1 MTTATTAT
9 PPTAPHTEPG
19 DRKTPAAAALF
30 GGLLANGAGHSFL
43 LIVLPP
49 LGRSL
54 GFGDVRTGMLL
65 SLSALLLVVAGPA
78 WGHVCD
84 RWGRRRVL
92 VAGLAA
98 AALFP
103 AAMAAIL
110 AGHAGGVLSSDAA
123 FALLLAA
130 RLVQSALSAGI
141 MPAAQAFLADVTSA
155 DRRAGGM
162 GMMGAAFG
170 LGAILGGALAWRMGG
185 TDPAAALLAIA
196 ALIAAGTLAV
206 WLRIDEPARKDGAAA
221 VPPGGWPRGR
231 VRLADIRPF
240 LAITLCGLM
249 AYSLLQQVTALR
261 LQDAF
266 GLTPVDSV
274 RRGGAI
280 LALTMTVMVATQGLA
295 VRWLGW
301 PPVRLLRAG
310 AVTATLAL
318 LAAALAPSPA
328 LLTAAMAGLGG
339 GLGLLLP
346 GNLATLSLRTPPD
359 AQARTAGLNG
369 VGQGIG
375 MAAGPLLGA
384 ALHQISPAMPYWAG
398 VAILCTVC
406 ALAFRGRRPA
416 RSPAG
421 PFAE

>member
-1 MTTATTAT
+1 MTTTMTTT
-9 PPTAPHTEPG
+9 PT
-19 DRKTPAAAALF
+19 DRKTPAVAALF

-49 LGRSL
+49 LGRSI

-65 SLSALLLVVAGPA
+65 SLSALLLVVAGPV

-84 RWGRRRVL
+84 RWGQRRVL
-92 VAGLAA
+92 LTGLAA

-103 AAMAAIL
+103 ATMAAIL
-110 AGHAGGVLSSDAA
+110 AGHGDRRLSTETA

-141 MPAAQAFLADVTSA
+141 MPAAQAFLADVTST
-155 DRRAGGM
+155 DKRAGGM

-170 LGAILGGALAWRMGG
+170 LGAILGGAFAWRMGG
-185 TDPAAALLAIA
+185 TAPGTALLAIA
-196 ALIAAGTLAV
+196 ALIVAGTLAV
-206 WLRIDEPARKDGAAA
+206 WLCVREPVRAAPLA
-221 VPPGGWPRGR
+221 TAPAAGWPRPA
-231 VRLADIRPF
+231 VLRPF
-240 LAITLCGLM
+240 LAITLCGLT

-274 RRGGAI
+274 QRGGAI
-280 LALTMTVMVATQGLA
+280 LAFTMAVMVATQGLA

-301 PPVRLLRAG
+301 PPAHLLRVG
-310 AVTATLAL
+310 AVVATLAM

-328 LLTAAMAGLGG
+328 LLMAAMAGLGG

-346 GNLATLSLRTPPD
+346 GNLAALSLRTAAD
-359 AQARTAGLNG
+359 MQARTAGLNG
-369 VGQGIG
+369 IGQGIG

-384 ALHQISPAMPYWAG
+384 SLHQLSPVMPYWAG
-398 VAILCTVC
+398 AAILCVVC
-406 ALAFRGRRPA
+406 ALAFRRH
-416 RSPAG
+416 
-421 PFAE
+421 

>member
-1 MTTATTAT
+1 MTSTTTTT
-9 PPTAPHTEPG
+9 PT
-19 DRKTPAAAALF
+19 DRKTPAVAALF

-49 LGRSL
+49 LGRSI
-54 GFGDVRTGMLL
+54 GFGDVRTGVLL
-65 SLSALLLVVAGPA
+65 SLSALLLVVAGPV

-92 VAGLAA
+92 LTGLAA

-103 AAMAAIL
+103 VTMAAIL
-110 AGHAGGVLSSDAA
+110 AGHGDGRLSAETA

-141 MPAAQAFLADVTSA
+141 MPAAQAFLADVTST
-155 DRRAGGM
+155 DKRAGGM

-170 LGAILGGALAWRMGG
+170 LGAILGGAFAWRMGG
-185 TDPAAALLAIA
+185 TAPGTALLAIA
-196 ALIAAGTLAV
+196 ALIATGASAV
-206 WLRIDEPARKDGAAA
+206 WLWVGEPARAATPA
-221 VPPGGWPRGR
+221 TAPAAGWPRPS
-231 VRLADIRPF
+231 VLRPF
-240 LAITLCGLM
+240 LAITLCGLA

-274 RRGGAI
+274 QRGGAI

-295 VRWLGW
+295 VRRLSW
-301 PPVRLLRAG
+301 PPARLLRVG
-310 AVTATLAL
+310 AVVAALAM

-328 LLTAAMAGLGG
+328 LLMAAMAGLGG

-346 GNLATLSLRTPPD
+346 GNLAALSLRTAPD
-359 AQARTAGLNG
+359 MQARAAGLNG
-369 VGQGIG
+369 IGQGIG

-384 ALHQISPAMPYWAG
+384 ALHQLSPVMPYWAG
-398 VAILCTVC
+398 AAILCVVC
-406 ALAFRGRRPA
+406 ALAFRRR
-416 RSPAG
+416 
-421 PFAE
+421 

>member
-1 MTTATTAT
+1 MTTAPTTAPTST
-9 PPTAPHTEPG
+9 PP
-19 DRKTPAAAALF
+19 DRKTRAVAALF

-54 GFGDVRTGMLL
+54 GFGDVRTGLLL
-65 SLSALLLVVAGPA
+65 SLSALLLVVAGPV
-78 WGHVCD
+78 WGHICD

-92 VAGLAA
+92 TAGLAA

-110 AGHAGGVLSSDAA
+110 AGHAGGALSGGAA

-170 LGAILGGALAWRMGG
+170 LGAILGGAFAWRMGG
-185 TDPAAALLAIA
+185 TNPVAALLAIA

-206 WLRIDEPARKDGAAA
+206 WFCIGEPERKAARGNGAAA
-221 VPPGGWPRGR
+221 VPARGWPR
-231 VRLADIRPF
+231 LAGIRPF
-240 LAITLCGLM
+240 LAITLCGLT

-266 GLTPVDSV
+266 GLSPVDSV
-274 RRGGAI
+274 QRGGAI

-301 PPVRLLRAG
+301 GPARLLRAG
-310 AVTATLAL
+310 AATATLAL

-328 LLTAAMAGLGG
+328 LLTAAMAGLGS

-359 AQARTAGLNG
+359 AQARAAGLNG

-384 ALHQISPAMPYWAG
+384 SLHQLSPTMPYWAG
-398 VAILCTVC
+398 AAILGAVC
-406 ALAFRGRRPA
+406 ALAFRPHRPA
-416 RSPAG
+416 RSPDDA
-421 PFAE
+421 FAR

>member
-1 MTTATTAT
+1 MTNATTAK
-9 PPTAPHTEPG
+9 PARKPT
-19 DRKTPAAAALF
+19 DRKTSTMAALL

-49 LGRSL
+49 LGRGL
-54 GFGDVRTGMLL
+54 GFGDVRTGLLL

-92 VAGLAA
+92 VAGLGA

-110 AGHAGGVLSSDAA
+110 AGHADGALSGEAA

-141 MPAAQAFLADVTSA
+141 MPAAQAVLADLTSA

-170 LGAILGGALAWRMGG
+170 MGAILGGAFAWRMGG
-185 TDPAAALLAIA
+185 SAPVTALLIIA

-206 WLRIDEPARKDGAAA
+206 WLRVEEPERGAARADGLA
-221 VPPGGWPRGR
+221 VAPTGAWP
-231 VRLADIRPF
+231 RLADIRPF
-240 LAITLCGLM
+240 LAITLCGLT

-261 LQDAF
+261 LQDSF
-266 GLTPVDSV
+266 GLPPVDSV
-274 RRGGAI
+274 QRGGAI
-280 LALTMTVMVATQGLA
+280 LALTMAVMVATQGLA
-295 VRWLGW
+295 VRWLDW
-301 PPVRLLRAG
+301 SPIRLLRTG
-310 AVTATLAL
+310 AAIAALAMAT
-318 LAAALAPSPA
+318 AALAPSFA
-328 LLTAAMAGLGG
+328 LLMAAMAGLGG

-346 GNLATLSLRTPPD
+346 GNLAMLSLRTATD

-369 VGQGIG
+369 IGQGLG

-384 ALHQISPAMPYWAG
+384 ALHQLSPAAPYWAAA
-398 VAILCTVC
+398 AILCAVC
-406 ALAFRGRRPA
+406 ALAFARR
-416 RSPAG
+416 
-421 PFAE
+421 

>member
-1 MTTATTAT
+1 MTNATTAK
-9 PPTAPHTEPG
+9 PARKPT
-19 DRKTPAAAALF
+19 DRKTSTMAALL

-49 LGRSL
+49 LGRGL
-54 GFGDVRTGMLL
+54 GFGDVRTGLLL

-92 VAGLAA
+92 VAGLGA

-103 AAMAAIL
+103 VAMASIL
-110 AGHAGGVLSSDAA
+110 AGHADGALSGEAV

-141 MPAAQAFLADVTSA
+141 MPAAQAVLADLTSA

-170 LGAILGGALAWRMGG
+170 MGAILGGAFAWRVGG
-185 TDPAAALLAIA
+185 TDPIAALLIIA

-206 WLRIDEPARKDGAAA
+206 WLRVGEPDRGAARPDGPA
-221 VPPGGWPRGR
+221 AAPAGGWP
-231 VRLADIRPF
+231 RLADIRPF
-240 LAITLCGLM
+240 LVITLCGLT

-261 LQDAF
+261 LQDSF
-266 GLTPVDSV
+266 GLPPVDSV
-274 RRGGAI
+274 QRGGAI
-280 LALTMTVMVATQGLA
+280 LALTMAVMVATQGLA
-295 VRWLGW
+295 VRWLDW
-301 PPVRLLRAG
+301 SPIRLLRAG
-310 AVTATLAL
+310 AGIAALAMG
-318 LAAALAPSPA
+318 AAALAPSPA
-328 LLTAAMAGLGG
+328 LLMAAMAGLGG

-346 GNLATLSLRTPPD
+346 GNLAMLSLRTATD

-369 VGQGIG
+369 IGQGLG

-384 ALHQISPAMPYWAG
+384 ALHQLSPVAPYWAAA
-398 VAILCTVC
+398 AILCAVC
-406 ALAFRGRRPA
+406 ALAFARR
-416 RSPAG
+416 
-421 PFAE
+421 

>member
-1 MTTATTAT
+1 MTIATTAK
-9 PPTAPHTEPG
+9 PARKPT
-19 DRKTPAAAALF
+19 DRKASTIAALL

-54 GFGDVRTGMLL
+54 GFGDVRTGLLL

-92 VAGLAA
+92 VAGLGA

-103 AAMAAIL
+103 AAMASIL
-110 AGHAGGVLSSDAA
+110 AGHADGVLSGEAA

-141 MPAAQAFLADVTSA
+141 MPAAQAVLADLTSA
-155 DRRAGGM
+155 DKRAGGM

-170 LGAILGGALAWRMGG
+170 MGAILGGAFAWQMGG
-185 TDPAAALLAIA
+185 TDPIAALLIIS

-206 WLRIDEPARKDGAAA
+206 WVRVEEPARGAARESGPA
-221 VPPGGWPRGR
+221 APQAGGWP
-231 VRLADIRPF
+231 RLADIRPF
-240 LAITLCGLM
+240 LAITLCGLT

-261 LQDAF
+261 LQDSF
-266 GLTPVDSV
+266 GLPPVDSV
-274 RRGGAI
+274 QRGGAI
-280 LALTMTVMVATQGLA
+280 LALTMAVMVATQGLA
-295 VRWLGW
+295 VRWLDW
-301 PPVRLLRAG
+301 PPTCLLRAG
-310 AVTATLAL
+310 AGIAALAM
-318 LAAALAPSPA
+318 AAAAMAPSPA
-328 LLTAAMAGLGG
+328 LLMAAMAGLGG

-346 GNLATLSLRTPPD
+346 GNLAMLSLRTAPD

-369 VGQGIG
+369 IGQGIG

-384 ALHQISPAMPYWAG
+384 SLHQISPVAPYWTAA
-398 VAILCTVC
+398 AILCAVC
-406 ALAFRGRRPA
+406 ALAFARR
-416 RSPAG
+416 
-421 PFAE
+421 

>member
-1 MTTATTAT
+1 MTNATTATTAK
-9 PPTAPHTEPG
+9 PARKPT
-19 DRKTPAAAALF
+19 DRKTSTMAALL

-49 LGRSL
+49 LGRGL
-54 GFGDVRTGMLL
+54 GFGDVRTGLLL

-92 VAGLAA
+92 VAGLGA

-110 AGHAGGVLSSDAA
+110 AGHADGALSGEAV

-141 MPAAQAFLADVTSA
+141 MPAAQAVLADLTSA

-170 LGAILGGALAWRMGG
+170 MGAILGGAFAWRVGG
-185 TDPAAALLAIA
+185 TDPIAALLIIA

-206 WLRIDEPARKDGAAA
+206 WLRVGEPDRGAARPDGPA
-221 VPPGGWPRGR
+221 ADPAGGWP
-231 VRLADIRPF
+231 RLADIRPF
-240 LAITLCGLM
+240 LVITLCGLT
-249 AYSLLQQVTALR
+249 AYSLLLQVTALR
-261 LQDAF
+261 LQDSF
-266 GLTPVDSV
+266 GLPPVDSV
-274 RRGGAI
+274 QRGGAI
-280 LALTMTVMVATQGLA
+280 LALTMAVMVATQGLA
-295 VRWLGW
+295 VRWLDW
-301 PPVRLLRAG
+301 SPIRLLRAG
-310 AVTATLAL
+310 AGIAALAMG
-318 LAAALAPSPA
+318 AAALAPSPA
-328 LLTAAMAGLGG
+328 LLMAAMAGLGG

-346 GNLATLSLRTPPD
+346 GNLAMLSLRTATD

-369 VGQGIG
+369 IGQGLG

-384 ALHQISPAMPYWAG
+384 ALHQLSPVAPYWAAA
-398 VAILCTVC
+398 AILCAVC
-406 ALAFRGRRPA
+406 ALAFARR
-416 RSPAG
+416 
-421 PFAE
+421 

>member
-1 MTTATTAT
+1 MTATTVQTDPTFPAT
-9 PPTAPHTEPG
+9 
-19 DRKTPAAAALF
+19 AALF

-54 GFGDVRTGMLL
+54 GFGDVRTGALL
-65 SLSALLLVVAGPA
+65 SLSALLLVAAGPL

-92 VAGLAA
+92 VAGLSA

-103 AAMAAIL
+103 VAMAAVL
-110 AGHAGGVLSSDAA
+110 AGHADGALSTGAA

-130 RLVQSALSAGI
+130 RLVQAALSAGI
-141 MPAAQAFLADVTSA
+141 MPAAQAFLADVTSH

-170 LGAILGGALAWRMGG
+170 LGAILGGAFAWRMGG
-185 TDPAAALLAIA
+185 TAPGAALLVIA
-196 ALIAAGTLAV
+196 ALIAAGTVAV
-206 WLRIDEPARKDGAAA
+206 WLFVGEPARGTASAQTAPVAA
-221 VPPGGWPRGR
+221 WP
-231 VRLADIRPF
+231 RLADLWPF
-240 LAITLCGLM
+240 LAVTLCGLT

-266 GLTPVDSV
+266 GLSPAESV
-274 RRGGAI
+274 QRGGAI
-280 LALTMTVMVATQGLA
+280 LAFTMAAMVAMQGLV
-295 VRWLGW
+295 VRRLGW
-301 PPVRLLRAG
+301 PPARLLRAG
-310 AVTATLAL
+310 AAAALAAM

-328 LLTAAMAGLGG
+328 LLMVAMAGLGA

-346 GNLATLSLRTPPD
+346 GNLASLSLHAAPG

-369 VGQGIG
+369 IGQGIG
-375 MAAGPLLGA
+375 MAAGPVLGA
-384 ALHQISPAMPYWAG
+384 ALHQLAPVMPYWAG
-398 VAILCTVC
+398 AVFLAAVC
-406 ALAFRGRRPA
+406 ALAFTRR
-416 RSPAG
+416 
-421 PFAE
+421 

>member
-1 MTTATTAT
+1 M
-9 PPTAPHTEPG
+9 
-19 DRKTPAAAALF
+19 AALL

-49 LGRSL
+49 LGRGL
-54 GFGDVRTGMLL
+54 GFGDMWTGLLL

-92 VAGLAA
+92 VAGLGA

-103 AAMAAIL
+103 MAMASIL
-110 AGHAGGVLSSDAA
+110 AGHADGALSGEAA

-141 MPAAQAFLADVTSA
+141 MPAAQAVLADLTSA

-170 LGAILGGALAWRMGG
+170 MGAILGGGFAWRMGG
-185 TDPAAALLAIA
+185 SDPVTALLIIA

-206 WLRIDEPARKDGAAA
+206 WLRVEELERGAARA
-221 VPPGGWPRGR
+221 DGLAAAPTGAWP
-231 VRLADIRPF
+231 RLADIRPF
-240 LAITLCGLM
+240 LAITLCGLT

-261 LQDAF
+261 LQDSF
-266 GLTPVDSV
+266 GLPPVDSV
-274 RRGGAI
+274 QRGGAI
-280 LALTMTVMVATQGLA
+280 LALTMAVMVATQGLA
-295 VRWLGW
+295 VRWLDW
-301 PPVRLLRAG
+301 SPIRLLRTG
-310 AVTATLAL
+310 AAIAALAMAT
-318 LAAALAPSPA
+318 AALAPSLA
-328 LLTAAMAGLGG
+328 LLMAAMAGLGG

-346 GNLATLSLRTPPD
+346 GNLAMLSLRTATD

-369 VGQGIG
+369 IGQGLG

-384 ALHQISPAMPYWAG
+384 ALHQLSPAAPYWAAA
-398 VAILCTVC
+398 AILCAVC
-406 ALAFRGRRPA
+406 ALAFARR
-416 RSPAG
+416 
-421 PFAE
+421 

>member
-1 MTTATTAT
+1 M
-9 PPTAPHTEPG
+9 
-19 DRKTPAAAALF
+19 AALL

-49 LGRSL
+49 LGRGL
-54 GFGDVRTGMLL
+54 GFGDVRTGLLL

-92 VAGLAA
+92 VAGLGA

-110 AGHAGGVLSSDAA
+110 AGHADGALSGEAA

-141 MPAAQAFLADVTSA
+141 MPAAQAVLADLTSA

-170 LGAILGGALAWRMGG
+170 MGAILGGAFAWRMGG
-185 TDPAAALLAIA
+185 SDPVTALLIIA

-206 WLRIDEPARKDGAAA
+206 WLRVEEPERGAARA
-221 VPPGGWPRGR
+221 DGLAAAPTGAWP
-231 VRLADIRPF
+231 RLADIRPY
-240 LAITLCGLM
+240 LAITLCGLT

-261 LQDAF
+261 LQDSF
-266 GLTPVDSV
+266 GLPPVDSV
-274 RRGGAI
+274 QRGGAI
-280 LALTMTVMVATQGLA
+280 LALTMAVMVATQGLA
-295 VRWLGW
+295 VRWLDW
-301 PPVRLLRAG
+301 SPIRLLRTG
-310 AVTATLAL
+310 AAIAALAMAT
-318 LAAALAPSPA
+318 AALAPSLA
-328 LLTAAMAGLGG
+328 LLMAAMAGLGG

-346 GNLATLSLRTPPD
+346 GNLAMLSLRTATD

-369 VGQGIG
+369 IGQGLG

-384 ALHQISPAMPYWAG
+384 ALHQLSPAAPYWAAA
-398 VAILCTVC
+398 AILCAVC
-406 ALAFRGRRPA
+406 ALTFARR
-416 RSPAG
+416 
-421 PFAE
+421 

>member
-1 MTTATTAT
+1 MTNATTGKQARK
-9 PPTAPHTEPG
+9 PT
-19 DRKTPAAAALF
+19 DRKTSTMAALL

-49 LGRSL
+49 LGRGL
-54 GFGDVRTGMLL
+54 GFGDVRTGLLL

-92 VAGLAA
+92 VAGLGA

-110 AGHAGGVLSSDAA
+110 AGHADGALSGEAA

-141 MPAAQAFLADVTSA
+141 MPAAQAVLADLTSA

-170 LGAILGGALAWRMGG
+170 MGAILGGAFAWRMGG
-185 TDPAAALLAIA
+185 SDPVTALLIIA

-206 WLRIDEPARKDGAAA
+206 WLRVEEPERGAARA
-221 VPPGGWPRGR
+221 DGLAAAPTGAWP
-231 VRLADIRPF
+231 RLADIRPY
-240 LAITLCGLM
+240 LAITLCGLT

-261 LQDAF
+261 LQDSF
-266 GLTPVDSV
+266 GLPPVDSV
-274 RRGGAI
+274 QRGGAI
-280 LALTMTVMVATQGLA
+280 LALTMAVMVATQGLA
-295 VRWLGW
+295 VRWLDW
-301 PPVRLLRAG
+301 SPIRLLRTG
-310 AVTATLAL
+310 AAIAALAMAT
-318 LAAALAPSPA
+318 AALAPSLA
-328 LLTAAMAGLGG
+328 LLMAAMAGLGG

-346 GNLATLSLRTPPD
+346 GNLAMLSLRTATD

-369 VGQGIG
+369 IGQGLG

-384 ALHQISPAMPYWAG
+384 ALHQLSPAAPYWAAA
-398 VAILCTVC
+398 AILCAVC
-406 ALAFRGRRPA
+406 ALTFARR
-416 RSPAG
+416 
-421 PFAE
+421 

>member
-1 MTTATTAT
+1 MTIATTTT
-9 PPTAPHTEPG
+9 PSNTPT
-19 DRKTPAAAALF
+19 DRRTPAVAALF
-30 GGLLANGAGHSFL
+30 GGLLANGAGHAFL

-49 LGRSL
+49 LGRGL
-54 GFGDVRTGMLL
+54 GFGDVRTGLLL
-65 SLSALLLVVAGPA
+65 SLSALLLVVAGPV

-103 AAMAAIL
+103 VAMAAIL
-110 AGHAGGVLSSDAA
+110 AGHGAGRLSTEAA
-123 FALLLAA
+123 FGLLLAA

-141 MPAAQAFLADVTSA
+141 MPAAQALLADVTSA

-170 LGAILGGALAWRMGG
+170 LGAILGGAFAWRMGG
-185 TDPAAALLAIA
+185 TDPVAALLAIA

-206 WLRIDEPARKDGAAA
+206 WLRVGEPARKGATAA
-221 VPPGGWPRGR
+221 VPARGWP
-231 VRLADIRPF
+231 RLADIRPF
-240 LAITLCGLM
+240 LAITLCGLT

-266 GLTPVDSV
+266 GLTPVESV
-274 RRGGAI
+274 QRGGAI
-280 LALTMTVMVATQGLA
+280 LALTMAVMVATQGLA

-301 PPVRLLRAG
+301 PPARLLRAG
-310 AVTATLAL
+310 AGVAALAMT
-318 LAAALAPSPA
+318 AAALAPSPA
-328 LLTAAMAGLGG
+328 LLMAAMAGLGG

-346 GNLATLSLRTPPD
+346 GNLAALSLRTAPD

-384 ALHQISPAMPYWAG
+384 SLHQLSPAMPYWAG
-398 VAILCTVC
+398 AAILCAVC
-406 ALAFRGRRPA
+406 ALAFRRR
-416 RSPAG
+416 
-421 PFAE
+421 

>member
-1 MTTATTAT
+1 M
-9 PPTAPHTEPG
+9 
-19 DRKTPAAAALF
+19 AALL

-49 LGRSL
+49 LGRGL
-54 GFGDVRTGMLL
+54 GFGDVRTGLLL

-92 VAGLAA
+92 VAGLGA

-110 AGHAGGVLSSDAA
+110 AGHADGALSGEAA

-141 MPAAQAFLADVTSA
+141 MPAAQAVLADLTSA

-170 LGAILGGALAWRMGG
+170 MGAILGGAFAWRMGG
-185 TDPAAALLAIA
+185 SAPVTALLIIA

-206 WLRIDEPARKDGAAA
+206 WLRVEEPERGAARADGLA
-221 VPPGGWPRGR
+221 VAPTGAWP
-231 VRLADIRPF
+231 RLADIRPF
-240 LAITLCGLM
+240 LAITLCGLT

-261 LQDAF
+261 LQDSF
-266 GLTPVDSV
+266 GLPPVDSV
-274 RRGGAI
+274 QRGGAI
-280 LALTMTVMVATQGLA
+280 LALTMAVMVATQGLA
-295 VRWLGW
+295 VRWLDW
-301 PPVRLLRAG
+301 SPIRLLRTG
-310 AVTATLAL
+310 AAIAALAMAT
-318 LAAALAPSPA
+318 AALAPSFA
-328 LLTAAMAGLGG
+328 LLMAAMAGLGG

-346 GNLATLSLRTPPD
+346 GNLAMLSLRTATD

-369 VGQGIG
+369 IGQGLG

-384 ALHQISPAMPYWAG
+384 ALHQLSPAAPYWAAA
-398 VAILCTVC
+398 AILCAVC
-406 ALAFRGRRPA
+406 ALAFARR
-416 RSPAG
+416 
-421 PFAE
+421 

>member
-1 MTTATTAT
+1 MTNATTATTAK
-9 PPTAPHTEPG
+9 PARKPT
-19 DRKTPAAAALF
+19 DRKTSTMAALL

-49 LGRSL
+49 LGRGL
-54 GFGDVRTGMLL
+54 GFGDVRTGLLL

-92 VAGLAA
+92 VAGLGA

-103 AAMAAIL
+103 VAMASIL
-110 AGHAGGVLSSDAA
+110 AGHADGALSGEAA

-141 MPAAQAFLADVTSA
+141 MPAAQAVLADLTSA

-170 LGAILGGALAWRMGG
+170 MGAILGGAFAWRMGG
-185 TDPAAALLAIA
+185 TDPIAALLIIA

-206 WLRIDEPARKDGAAA
+206 WLRVGEPDRGAAWPDGPAA
-221 VPPGGWPRGR
+221 VRAGGWP
-231 VRLADIRPF
+231 RLADIRRF
-240 LAITLCGLM
+240 LAITLCGLT

-261 LQDAF
+261 LQDSF
-266 GLTPVDSV
+266 GLPPVDSV
-274 RRGGAI
+274 QRGGAI
-280 LALTMTVMVATQGLA
+280 LALTMAVMVATQGLA
-295 VRWLGW
+295 VRWLDW
-301 PPVRLLRAG
+301 SPIRLLRAG
-310 AVTATLAL
+310 AGIAALAMA
-318 LAAALAPSPA
+318 AAALAPSPA
-328 LLTAAMAGLGG
+328 LLMAAMAGVGG

-346 GNLATLSLRTPPD
+346 GNLAMLSLRTATD

-369 VGQGIG
+369 IGQGLG

-384 ALHQISPAMPYWAG
+384 ALHQFSPVAPYWAAA
-398 VAILCTVC
+398 AILCAVC
-406 ALAFRGRRPA
+406 ALAFAQR
-416 RSPAG
+416 
-421 PFAE
+421 